1 MGLYMR
7 KFQQLLMTDQRKILA
22 ILGCCI
28 AFALFFQSNIDAA
41 DTTETILVTDRDS
54 FETSKLEIGADGRAD
69 LRVYLKSG
77 GEVVDGYKISLVDN
91 ETRKV
96 VKTLLSDAEGK
107 VVFGNLSP
115 GTYTVVLRRTEEQK
129 RISTVLVG
137 SLVLKPSKVQ
147 QLNSTTTTQAP
158 TSISVP

>member
-1 MGLYMR
+1 MR
-7 KFQQLLMTDQRKILA
+7 EFQHLIMTYPGKIFA
-22 ILGCCI
+22 ILGGFLVLAI
-28 AFALFFQSNIDAA
+28 FFQLNVNAA
-41 DTTETILVTDRDS
+41 DPSETIVVTDRDS
-54 FETSKLEIGADGRAD
+54 FETSKLDIGADGRAD

-107 VVFGNLSP
+107 VVYGNLGP

-129 RISTVLVG
+129 RNSSVLVG
-137 SLVLKPSKVQ
+137 SLVLRPSKA
-147 QLNSTTTTQAP
+147 QLDSSTTSTTQAP